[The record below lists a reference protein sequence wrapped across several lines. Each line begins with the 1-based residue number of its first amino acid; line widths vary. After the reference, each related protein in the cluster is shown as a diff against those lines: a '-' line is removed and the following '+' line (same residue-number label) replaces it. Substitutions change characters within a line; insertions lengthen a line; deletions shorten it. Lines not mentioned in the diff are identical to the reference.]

1 MLFVADK
8 IDGNKIFRSPELAEV
23 RDLALSSLDEAVL
36 RYLDFNL
43 EEAVRRRWQVHPRS
57 LEARNELI
65 ELLA

>member
-1 MLFVADK
+1 M
-8 IDGNKIFRSPELAEV
+8 
-23 RDLALSSLDEAVL
+23 L